1 MPGQQR
7 GRGDDPMDTQL
18 AREQPGQSGQDRPIR
33 PSQARPGH
41 LAAQYCHFVAQ
52 DENLDVL
59 GCTTAGEQSKPA
71 KQPDRDQIQ
80 QPEQHGR

>member
-18 AREQPGQSGQDRPIR
+18 AREQPGQSGQDRPVR

-41 LAAQYCHFVAQ
+41 LAAQYCDFVAQ
-52 DENLDVL
+52 DEDLDVL
-59 GCTTAGEQSKPA
+59 GSATAGEQSKPA
-71 KQPDRDQIQ
+71 KQPEHEEIQ
-80 QPEQHGR
+80 QSEQHGR